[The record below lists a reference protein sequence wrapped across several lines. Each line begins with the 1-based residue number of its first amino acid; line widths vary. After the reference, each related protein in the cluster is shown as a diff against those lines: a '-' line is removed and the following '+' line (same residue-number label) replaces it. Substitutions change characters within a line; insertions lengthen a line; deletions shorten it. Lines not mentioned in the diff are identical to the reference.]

1 MRVTLAAVGRLKR
14 GPERE
19 LLDAYLARL
28 PWTVREKEVVERRN
42 LPAEQLREREG
53 ELLLDAVPREAA
65 LVALDPGGRELT
77 SPQVAER
84 LRGWRDTGV
93 DVAFAIGGAEG
104 LSEAVLTRAEL
115 CLSFGAQTW
124 PHMLARVM
132 LAEQLYRA
140 AAILSGHPY
149 HR

>member
-53 ELLLDAVPREAA
+53 DLLLDAVPREAA

-93 DVAFAIGGAEG
+93 AVAFAIGGAEG

>member
-28 PWTVREKEVVERRN
+28 PWTVREKEVVERRK
-42 LPAEQLREREG
+42 LGPEQLRQREG
-53 ELLLDAVPREAA
+53 ALLLDAVPRDSA
-65 LVALDPGGRELT
+65 LIALEPGGRELT
-77 SPQVAER
+77 SPEFAEH
-84 LRGWRDTGV
+84 LRAWQDTGT
-93 DVAFAIGGAEG
+93 DPAFVIGGAEG
-104 LSEAVLTRAEL
+104 LGDEIIARADL
-115 CLSFGAQTW
+115 RLAFGALTW
-124 PHMLARVM
+124 PHLLARVM

>member
-1 MRVTLAAVGRLKR
+1 MRITLAAVGRLKR

-19 LLDAYLARL
+19 LVDSYLARL
-28 PWTVREKEVVERRN
+28 PWAVLEKEVVERRS

-53 ELLLDAVPREAA
+53 ERLLAALSPDAV
-65 LVALDPGGRELT
+65 VVVLDPGGRELT
-77 SPQVAER
+77 SPQFAER
-84 LRGWRDTGV
+84 LSGWRDTGV
-93 DVAFAIGGAEG
+93 DVAFAIGGADG
-104 LSEAVLTRAEL
+104 LSEAVRSRADL
-115 CLSFGAQTW
+115 RLSFGAQTW

>member
-93 DVAFAIGGAEG
+93 AVAFAIGGAEG